1 MQVMNILKRI
11 MYGPTSKFMVK
22 QGSTSLRGT
31 SFVDLYTERLEYP
44 IQIVALD
51 IKIEKNIV
59 AEWRILSNGIKIFP
73 FGSANTIPDGI
84 VNIIPVNVA
93 AGSLLTIEVRGTNP
107 KASNVVILSE
117 LDVIEQR

>member
-1 MQVMNILKRI
+1 MQLKNAFKRI
-11 MYGPTSKFMVK
+11 VYNSTSCFMIK

-31 SFVDLYTERLEYP
+31 SFVDLYTERLENP

-51 IKIEKNIV
+51 IKIEKNTV
-59 AEWRILSNGIKIFP
+59 AEWRILSDGIKIFP
-73 FGSANTIPDGI
+73 FADVNTIPDGI

-117 LDVIEQR
+117 MDVIEQR